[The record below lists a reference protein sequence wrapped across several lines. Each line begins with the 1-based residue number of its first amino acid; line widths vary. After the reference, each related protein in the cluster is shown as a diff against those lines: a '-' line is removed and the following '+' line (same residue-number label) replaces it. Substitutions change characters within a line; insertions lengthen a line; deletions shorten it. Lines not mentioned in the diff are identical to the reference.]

1 MQNDFWGT
9 RLTDS
14 GSHGSYRPLC
24 VLSFKLNHLFDGY
37 KPYSYHLVNV
47 LLHCLATSLVVKVAR
62 HVLQSIWGTIVTGAL
77 FASHPIHTEA
87 VAGIV
92 GRADLASCNFYLL
105 AFLTYCKH
113 VVWREQNDK
122 RCWSALIG
130 AIVLSIAAVLC
141 KETAATS
148 LVLCALYDVIRA
160 TNGYRDKVS
169 LIVCLAYF
177 VLLLFHTKLFPNA
190 DEYHSHTFN
199 LISFFLFCF
208 LHTKSNFT
216 ASHAIAQHHWSC
228 DRCDSSFAFIAAAFG
243 NRIFYR

>member
-9 RLTDS
+9 PLADS

-24 VLSFKLNHLFDGY
+24 VLSFKLNHLVSSILFRHKSIVLINKLFIVFFLFFLQWDGY
-37 KPYSYHLVNV
+37 KPWSYHLVNI
-47 LLHCLATSLVVKVAR
+47 LLHCLATGLVVKVAR

-169 LIVCLAYF
+169 TIVLIF
-177 VLLLFHTKLFPNA
+177 IFNA
-190 DEYHSHTFN
+190 IQTPIGIVS
-199 LISFFLFCF
+199 I
-208 LHTKSNFT
+208 
-216 ASHAIAQHHWSC
+216 
-228 DRCDSSFAFIAAAFG
+228 
-243 NRIFYR
+243 